1 MTRLLHIDSSPRNGT
16 SDSRALAAV
25 FREVWDDS
33 PTTGPVVYRD
43 LAADPI
49 PHIDQDAVTTFF
61 LPEEARTPAQ
71 RSAAESR
78 VELAR
83 ELLAADAVLLSA
95 PMYNWN
101 VPSSLK
107 AWIDLVLVH
116 GLTLNPPGQP
126 GPLVG
131 RSATVVL
138 TYGGGYTP
146 GAPQAG
152 WDHIEP
158 YLRTVFADALGMDTE
173 IISAQ
178 LTTFFGTDG
187 DLGPLAAASR
197 AAALADIRSRAGVVL
212 ARHAPAVRTPSRV

>member
-1 MTRLLHIDSSPRNGT
+1 MTRLLHIDSSPMNGS
-16 SDSRALAAV
+16 SDSRALAAA
-25 FREVWDDS
+25 FREVWDDC
-33 PTTGPVVYRD
+33 PRIGPVVHRD
-43 LAADPI
+43 VAADPL

-61 LPEEARTPAQ
+61 LPEQARTPAQ
-71 RSAAESR
+71 RSAAQAR
-78 VELAR
+78 TELAR
-83 ELLAADAVLLSA
+83 ELLAADAVLVSA
-95 PMYNWN
+95 PMYNWT

-107 AWIDLVLVH
+107 AWIDHVLIH

-126 GPLVG
+126 GPMVG
-131 RSATVVL
+131 RSATIVL

-178 LTTFFGTDG
+178 LTTFFGTDTE
-187 DLGPLAAASR
+187 LAPLAAASR
-197 AAALADIRSRAGVVL
+197 TDALAAIRSRADEVL
-212 ARHAPAVRTPSRV
+212 ARHAPVVRAPSRV